1 MNLLDDFKSRGLLHQ
16 STDEAALR
24 RAFDGGMVTGYIGFD
39 PTADSLHAGSLLQI
53 VNLVRLQRA
62 GHRPIA
68 IVGGGTGLIGDPSG
82 KQEERKLL
90 TREVLDG
97 HLRGIRA
104 QLGRYLD
111 FDAAPNGALMVDN
124 AEWLC
129 ALNLVEFLRDV
140 GKHFSVNAMVHRDA
154 VKQRLEGRD
163 QGLSYTEFSYMLLQ
177 AYDFVA
183 LYDRHGCT
191 LQIGGS
197 DQWGNIVSG
206 IDLIHRMRGGAAH
219 ALTVPL
225 LTTASGEKM
234 GKTADGA
241 VWLDPART
249 PPFAFYQ
256 YWLNLLDADVE
267 RFLRYFTFL
276 GAEEITAVAAAHAA
290 DPAKRAGQRRLAEE
304 VTRFVHGAEAL
315 DKAQRVTRV
324 LFEVADWRTLDA
336 RDLEV
341 AFEDAPKSEL
351 AAAALGG
358 PEAALP
364 AVLAGSGLFKS
375 KTEART
381 GIAQGGVSVNN
392 HTEPSAQRVLSR
404 DDLLPG
410 GYVVLR
416 KGKKHYHVIRVLG

>member
-1 MNLLDDFKSRGLLHQ
+1 
-16 STDEAALR
+16 
-24 RAFDGGMVTGYIGFD
+24 
-39 PTADSLHAGSLLQI
+39 
-53 VNLVRLQRA
+53 
-62 GHRPIA
+62 
-68 IVGGGTGLIGDPSG
+68 
-82 KQEERKLL
+82 
-90 TREVLDG
+90 
-97 HLRGIRA
+97 
-104 QLGRYLD
+104 
-111 FDAAPNGALMVDN
+111 
-124 AEWLC
+124 
-129 ALNLVEFLRDV
+129 
-140 GKHFSVNAMVHRDA
+140 
-154 VKQRLEGRD
+154 
-163 QGLSYTEFSYMLLQ
+163 
-177 AYDFVA
+177 
-183 LYDRHGCT
+183 
-191 LQIGGS
+191 
-197 DQWGNIVSG
+197 
-206 IDLIHRMRGGAAH
+206 
-219 ALTVPL
+219 VPL

-304 VTRFVHGAEAL
+304 VTRFVHGPEAL

-358 PEAALP
+358 PEAALT

-381 GIAQGGVSVNN
+381 GIEPGRRVGEQPHRALGPARAVARRSAPGRIRGSPQGEEALSCDPSHGLTRAARRSAARPPGAARFI
-392 HTEPSAQRVLSR
+392 PSADTERFDGARHREAAESGGAGHRARRWRSR
-404 DDLLPG
+404 
-410 GYVVLR
+410 R
-416 KGKKHYHVIRVLG
+416 RCTRSTTRTSRSSRRARR

>member
-1 MNLLDDFKSRGLLHQ
+1 MNLLDDFKSRGLFHQ

-24 RAFDGGMVTGYIGFD
+24 KALDGGMVTGYIGFD
-39 PTADSLHAGSLLQI
+39 PTAASLHVGSLLQI
-53 VNLVRLQRA
+53 LNLVRLQRA

-82 KQEERKLL
+82 KQQERTLL
-90 TREVLDG
+90 TREALDG
-97 HLRGIRA
+97 YLAGIRA

-111 FDAAPNGALMVDN
+111 FDAKANGALMIDN
-124 AEWLC
+124 AAWLC
-129 ALNLVEFLRDV
+129 ELPLVDFLRDV
-140 GKHFSVNAMVHRDA
+140 GKHFSVNAMIHRDS
-154 VKQRLEGRD
+154 VKDRLSGRE
-163 QGLSYTEFSYMLLQ
+163 QGLSFTEFSYMLLQ

-206 IDLIHRMRGGAAH
+206 IDLIHRMRGGQAH

-225 LTTASGEKM
+225 VTTASGEKM

-241 VWLDPART
+241 VWLDPQKT

-267 RFLRYFTFL
+267 RFLHYFTFL
-276 GAEEITAVAAAHAA
+276 GAEEIASVAAAHAA
-290 DPAKRAGQRRLAEE
+290 DPSKRAGQRRLAEE

-315 DKAQRVTRV
+315 DKARRVTKV
-324 LFEVADWRTLDA
+324 LFEVDDWRTLDA
-336 RDLEV
+336 GDLEA
-341 AFEDAPKSEL
+341 AFEDAPKSEMD
-351 AAAALGG
+351 AALLGG
-358 PEAALP
+358 PEASMP
-364 AVLAGSGLFKS
+364 AVLARSGLFKS

-381 GIAQGGVSVNN
+381 GLGQGGVSVNN
-392 HTEPSAQRVLSR
+392 HIETSAQRVLTR
-404 DDLLPG
+404 EDLLPG

-416 KGKKHYHVIRVLG
+416 KGKKHYHVIRVTG

>member
-1 MNLLDDFKSRGLLHQ
+1 
-16 STDEAALR
+16 
-24 RAFDGGMVTGYIGFD
+24 
-39 PTADSLHAGSLLQI
+39 
-53 VNLVRLQRA
+53 VRLQRA

-68 IVGGGTGLIGDPSG
+68 VVGGGTGLIGDPSG
-82 KQEERKLL
+82 KQAERTLL
-90 TREVLDG
+90 TREALAVNLA
-97 HLRGIRA
+97 GIRA

-111 FDAAPNGALMVDN
+111 FEAQGNAALMVDN
-124 AEWLC
+124 ADWLC
-129 ALNLVEFLRDV
+129 GLELLTFLRDV

-276 GAEEITAVAAAHAA
+276 GADEIAAVAAAHAA
-290 DPAKRAGQRRLAEE
+290 DPAKRTGQRRLAEE

-341 AFEDAPKSEL
+341 AFEDAPRSEL
-351 AAAALGG
+351 AASALGG

-364 AVLAGSGLFKS
+364 TVLAGSGLFKS
-375 KTEART
+375 KSEART

-392 HTEPSAQRVLSR
+392 HIEPSAQRVLSR

>member
-1 MNLLDDFKSRGLLHQ
+1 MNLLDDFQSRGLLFQ

-24 RAFDGGMVTGYIGFD
+24 RALDGGMVTGYIGFD
-39 PTADSLHAGSLLQI
+39 PTAPSLHVGSLLQI
-53 VNLVRLQRA
+53 VNLARLQRA

-68 IVGGGTGLIGDPSG
+68 IAGGGTGLIGDPSG

-97 HLRGIRA
+97 YLQGIRA

-111 FDAAPNGALMVDN
+111 FDVRPNGALLVDN

-129 ALNLVEFLRDV
+129 ALPLVDFLRDV
-140 GKHFSVNAMVHRDA
+140 GKHFSVSAMVHRDS
-154 VKQRLEGRD
+154 VKDRLAREQRL
-163 QGLSYTEFSYMLLQ
+163 SFTEFSYMLLQ
-177 AYDFVA
+177 AYDFLA

-206 IDLIHRMRGGAAH
+206 IDLIHRMRGGEAH

-225 LTTASGEKM
+225 ITTASGEKM

-249 PPFAFYQ
+249 PPYAFYQ
-256 YWLNLLDADVE
+256 FWLNQADADVA
-267 RFLRYFTFL
+267 RFLHYFTFL
-276 GAEEITAVAAAHAA
+276 GAAEVADVAAAHAV
-290 DPAKRAGQRRLAEE
+290 DPSKRSGQRRLAEE
-304 VTRFVHGAEAL
+304 VTRFVHGPEAL
-315 DKAQRVTRV
+315 DQAQRATRV
-324 LFEVADWRTLDA
+324 LFDVDDWHTLDA
-336 RDLEV
+336 RDLEA
-341 AFEDAPKSEL
+341 AFADAPRSDL
-351 AAAALGG
+351 DAALLGG
-358 PEAALP
+358 PEASLP
-364 AVLAGSGLFKS
+364 SLLARAGLFKS

-381 GIAQGGVSVNN
+381 GLAQGGVSVNN
-392 HTEPSAQRVLSR
+392 RPESSAQRVLQR

-416 KGKKHYHVIRVLG
+416 KGKRHYHVIRVRS